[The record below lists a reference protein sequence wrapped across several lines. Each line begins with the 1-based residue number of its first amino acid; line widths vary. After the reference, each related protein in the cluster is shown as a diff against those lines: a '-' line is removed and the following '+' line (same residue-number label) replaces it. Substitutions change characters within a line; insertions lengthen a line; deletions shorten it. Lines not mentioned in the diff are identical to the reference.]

1 MFTMEKKVDLVLRYI
16 ASGNKTQQAE
26 LKKAIIEALKEEGE
40 GSSAVTNKVS
50 PFEVERLITD
60 ILKKVGMPPHL
71 KGYSYVL
78 KAIQLCLS
86 DSSYLDAVTYR
97 LYPDIAKEFG
107 TTPSRVERAIRHA
120 VEVVFD
126 RGNSDYIFEV
136 FGNTMSTKK
145 GKLTN
150 SEFIATITHDISLK
164 MREKGIT
171 KM

>member
-26 LKKAIIEALKEEGE
+26 LKKAIIEALNDGE
-40 GSSAVTNKVS
+40 TKGVPAVSSVD
-50 PFEVERLITD
+50 VEMLIVD

-71 KGYSYVL
+71 KGYNYVVRAVL
-78 KAIQLCLS
+78 LCLS
-86 DSSYLDAVTYR
+86 DSSYLDQITYR
-97 LYPDIAKEFG
+97 LYPDIAKEFD

-126 RGNSDYIFEV
+126 RGDPDYIFEV

-150 SEFIATITHDISLK
+150 SEFIATITNDISLRLK
-164 MREKGIT
+164 ARGIT
-171 KM
+171 KV